1 MATTDGVPVQNLA
14 DVTISA
20 KKIDDYT
27 VEFTQKMKCTLTGQ
41 VKVVVAKDGKTH
53 IATQTGTTAQGQP
66 VNNTVVQEE
75 Q

>member
-53 IATQTGTTAQGQP
+53 IATQTSTTAQGQP
-66 VNNTVVQEE
+66 VNNTVVQEK